1 MITVGNDI
9 TRYTGD
15 LSGPNK
21 YLAHLSTPIDAK
33 DVDNPVNISA
43 CTPSA
48 QDFPNLFNRLQTQT
62 GYNDL
67 SKKLVFWS
75 GVTEEEAQQF
85 AISKNRYTVGML
97 IKKTKWEPCGKTL
110 CDNRPWSNMTEAVN
124 RFWIPLSKAFAKF
137 ATDSVDVLFTEERA
151 QEQQNTTSCIQPVWC
166 STEKGIL
173 INSTTVTSINK
184 HIRYPISIYS
194 GQIKKNTTV
203 KAEQRV
209 GVAQTESQ

>member
-1 MITVGNDI
+1 MYILKGAFIIVAFSVRVSSVLGGPIQAAYRDNYEHWNDI

-85 AISKNRYTVGML
+85 AISKNRYTALVQHDRSC
-97 IKKTKWEPCGKTL
+97 EPL
-110 CDNRPWSNMTEAVN
+110 LDS
-124 RFWIPLSKAFAKF
+124 AF
-137 ATDSVDVLFTEERA
+137 E
-151 QEQQNTTSCIQPVWC
+151 
-166 STEKGIL
+166 
-173 INSTTVTSINK
+173 SIC
-184 HIRYPISIYS
+184 
-194 GQIKKNTTV
+194 
-203 KAEQRV
+203 
-209 GVAQTESQ
+209 